1 MSGQDFEQLTLFQED
16 SLVSRSPRPG
26 SKEARTMTVTSGL
39 KCLESYGNS
48 SPLGCLVRTC
58 LESSIWHSTRCF
70 LTWKRK
76 DTKHRHSLFQLAV
89 SMPRTEETESLFW
102 PTPSTGAGLCGGTGN
117 FKTLQAMARRGLI
130 TEEERRNFSQGNGG
144 KTNPAMLEW
153 LMGYEQLFTQL
164 IPTPTATDYR
174 GGVKGRYWKPRSQT
188 VQVEREREARVRRTP
203 ANAGMQSPWEDWLPE
218 PELDRVVDG
227 LPHRVERIK
236 CLGNAVVPQQ
246 FYPFFMAIME
256 AEKGESDGNV
266 CDRV

>member
-16 SLVSRSPRPG
+16 SLASRSPRPG

-48 SPLGCLVRTC
+48 SQLGCLVRTC

-76 DTKHRHSLFQLAV
+76 DTKLKHSLFQLAV

-144 KTNPAMLEW
+144 KTNPALLEW
-153 LMGYEQLFTQL
+153 LMGYEQQFTKL
-164 IPTPTATDYR
+164 IPTPRSSRR
-174 GGVKGRYWKPRSQT
+174 GGAPTNRYWTSSSI
-188 VQVEREREARVRRTP
+188 VQVERERERETVPGEPRRIS
-203 ANAGMQSPWEDWLPE
+203 GMHSAWEDWPDE
-218 PELDRVVDG
+218 PGIPRVVDR
-227 LPHRVERIK
+227 LPHRVDRIK

-256 AEKGESDGNV
+256 AEKGESNGT
-266 CDRV
+266 

>member
-16 SLVSRSPRPG
+16 SHVSRSPRPG

-58 LESSIWHSTRCF
+58 LGSSIWHSTRCF

-76 DTKHRHSLFQLAV
+76 DTKLKHSLFQLAV

-144 KTNPAMLEW
+144 KTNPALLEW

-188 VQVEREREARVRRTP
+188 VQVERERERERERR
-203 ANAGMQSPWEDWLPE
+203 GY
-218 PELDRVVDG
+218 DG
-227 LPHRVERIK
+227 LLRTLECSPRGRIGY
-236 CLGNAVVPQQ
+236 LNPNWIEWLMGYPIGWSELNASETQ
-246 FYPFFMAIME
+246 
-256 AEKGESDGNV
+256 
-266 CDRV
+266 